1 LPRLTPLIFAFFLLP
16 PASIAQERTF
26 RLGAPAELIDTGILG
41 HLLPRFTLK
50 HRIRVTVVN
59 PDETAAAEFVTQGDD
74 LPVFSGLNK
83 TWRFRFHG
91 GAGAE
96 FGSYFGEWLIS
107 DVGRRTIESF
117 QPDDTPLFIAYSEE
131 EIVEPEAVFQGDALT
146 GEKLALLH
154 CGRCHVINASN
165 RMKAIGSTPS
175 FALLKTFDDWDVRFQ
190 TFYTLNPHPAFTQI
204 ADVTEPFPANTPSPI
219 VPLELTT
226 DDLDAILAYVTH
238 IEPADLGAPMQHQ

>member
-1 LPRLTPLIFAFFLLP
+1 LPRLIPLIFTLILLP
-16 PASIAQERTF
+16 LTSFAQERTF
-26 RLGAPAELIDTGILG
+26 RLGAPAELVETGILS

-50 HRIRVTVVN
+50 HRIRVTLVE
-59 PDETAAAEFVTQGDD
+59 PGETAAAELVAKGNG
-74 LPVFSGLNK
+74 LPVFSDPNN
-83 TWRFRFHG
+83 TWYFRFRG

-96 FGSYFGEWLIS
+96 FGTAFGEWLTS
-107 DVGRRTIESF
+107 NVGRRTIESF
-117 QPDDTPLFIAYSEE
+117 QPNDAPLFIAYTAE
-131 EIVEPEAVFQGDALT
+131 EIAEPEPVFEGDART

-154 CGRCHVINASN
+154 CGRCHVINDSN

-204 ADVTEPFPANTPSPI
+204 ADITNPFPANTPSPI

-238 IEPADLGAPMQHQ
+238 IEPADLGAPIQHQ